1 MYKPSNLLIF
11 LIIISAFSIKSKEP
25 SMITVP
31 LKVIHNGFE
40 KYPISNETHFIYE
53 KEEKVQTIFGERIR
67 KLKEEKH
74 GTVKKLESTLFA
86 AEITIGRTQTFDVV
100 LDTGSVNLW
109 VAGINSNDTAEIRRH
124 YDPDKS
130 ETKSKTSETFEVEYG
145 TGKSAGVYYTDL
157 ISFITSETHDIKFGV
172 ASQTYFDVEGADG
185 IMGLARHYSDKQFS
199 KIWMMASKGAISSKS
214 FSFKF
219 ISEESVEMY
228 LGDEHSDFQQENN
241 TVQCKLLNDGTYQK
255 LLWTCRLYQFGLYS
269 KSNITKN
276 ATTSCGYPFL
286 FDTGSN
292 VMMLPLETLEQLAND
307 LSRFNCRKYYNTEDK
322 DYRIACE
329 DKNNLPNFM
338 IEVGDHFI
346 LLDSSEMYYMNKDD
360 NGNIE
365 YVFKIT
371 FQKNLP
377 IALIGQPF
385 FKLFHTKFDYEN
397 KVLKFYSED
406 QSNFIFTTTKP
417 DEKEPISWE
426 YILIAVAVA
435 FAALLVLCC
444 ICRCIRKMCCLKQKH

>member
-1 MYKPSNLLIF
+1 
-11 LIIISAFSIKSKEP
+11 
-25 SMITVP
+25 
-31 LKVIHNGFE
+31 
-40 KYPISNETHFIYE
+40 
-53 KEEKVQTIFGERIR
+53 
-67 KLKEEKH
+67 
-74 GTVKKLESTLFA
+74 
-86 AEITIGRTQTFDVV
+86 
-100 LDTGSVNLW
+100 
-109 VAGINSNDTAEIRRH
+109 
-124 YDPDKS
+124 
-130 ETKSKTSETFEVEYG
+130 
-145 TGKSAGVYYTDL
+145 
-157 ISFITSETHDIKFGV
+157 
-172 ASQTYFDVEGADG
+172 
-185 IMGLARHYSDKQFS
+185 
-199 KIWMMASKGAISSKS
+199 
-214 FSFKF
+214 
-219 ISEESVEMY
+219 
-228 LGDEHSDFQQENN
+228 
-241 TVQCKLLNDGTYQK
+241 
-255 LLWTCRLYQFGLYS
+255 
-269 KSNITKN
+269 
-276 ATTSCGYPFL
+276 
-286 FDTGSN
+286 
-292 VMMLPLETLEQLAND
+292 MMLPLETLEQLAND